1 MKIDYVSKDWPI
13 YEISAVVLFRMN
25 IKLFHETF
33 MPSKKYLVVL
43 AVVVKNTYI
52 EGPVI
57 KFNLLVHDTIYQILA
72 LLQLSGHNSHAMPI

>member
-1 MKIDYVSKDWPI
+1 
-13 YEISAVVLFRMN
+13 MN

-43 AVVVKNTYI
+43 A

-72 LLQLSGHNSHAMPI
+72 LLQLSGHNSHAVPI